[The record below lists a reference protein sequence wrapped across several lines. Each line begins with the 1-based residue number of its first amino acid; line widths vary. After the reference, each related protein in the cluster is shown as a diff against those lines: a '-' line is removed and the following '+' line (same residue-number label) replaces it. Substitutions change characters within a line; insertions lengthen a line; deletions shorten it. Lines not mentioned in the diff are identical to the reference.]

1 MRYIYLVRKTLFI
14 ILAFQVL
21 TAGQS
26 LAELMKVANL
36 LDHFRMHMRSG
47 EVRDLGEFIQLHY
60 FDPEH
65 ERSDPKRHRH
75 LPLQQVTPHLTSV
88 FSHVVESY
96 SIPSP
101 EYADLDTL
109 IVYPV
114 DYFPQTPPMSV
125 FQPPRA

>member
-1 MRYIYLVRKTLFI
+1 MFI
-14 ILAFQVL
+14 ILAFQIL

-36 LDHFRMHMRSG
+36 LDHFRMHMQSG
-47 EVRDLGEFIQLHY
+47 EVKDLGDFIQLHY

-65 ERSDPKRHRH
+65 ERSDPNRHQH

-88 FSHVVESY
+88 FSQVLETV

-101 EYADLDTL
+101 EYALLDIPMVSPAAYL
-109 IVYPV
+109 
-114 DYFPQTPPMSV
+114 PQTHPMSV
-125 FQPPRA
+125 FQPPKA